1 MPVKPSDFTQLTDS
15 ISNSISQ
22 TISNT
27 LNSIPLNSLFKK
39 PKNELEGEQQAEEPS
54 VPNNLWIKCP
64 SCKTMLLSSDLR
76 EDLFVCRKCGY
87 HFKVTARQRI
97 RILTDRNSFQE
108 HDNDLES
115 ANLIDFPG
123 YDKKLEK
130 AKKTSGEKESVVWGT
145 AKIDGSPCVLC
156 VMDSNFMAGSMGTIT
171 GEKISR
177 AFEYATGRRL
187 PVVVFTASGGARM
200 QEGILSLMQMA
211 KTSGAVKRHS
221 DAGLLYVTVL
231 TDPTTGGVT
240 ASFAMEG
247 DLILAEPGALV
258 AFAGPRVIEQTIR
271 QKLPQGFQQSEFLEE
286 KGFVDAIAHRWEM
299 KKTLA
304 HIIKLHQEEELEND
318 GL

>member
-1 MPVKPSDFTQLTDS
+1 MKPSDFTQLTDT

-39 PKNELEGEQQAEEPS
+39 PKNKLEGEQQAEEPS
-54 VPNNLWIKCP
+54 VPDDLWIQCP

-76 EDLFVCRKCGY
+76 EDLFVCRKCGH
-87 HFKVTARQRI
+87 HFKVTARQRV
-97 RILTDRNSFQE
+97 RILVDRHSFQE
-108 HDNDLES
+108 QDKDLES
-115 ANLIDFPG
+115 TNLIDFPG

-130 AKKTSGEKESVVWGT
+130 AKKNSGEKESVIWGT
-145 AKIDGSPCVLC
+145 AEIDGNPCVLC

-171 GEKISR
+171 GEKICR
-177 AFEYATGRRL
+177 AFEYAAAHRL
-187 PVVVFTASGGARM
+187 PAVVFTASGGARM

-247 DLILAEPGALV
+247 DVILAEPGAFV

-271 QKLPQGFQQSEFLEE
+271 QKLPQGFQQAEFLVE
-286 KGFVDAIAHRWEM
+286 KGFVDAVVHRWEM

-304 HIIKLHQEEELEND
+304 QILQLHKEEEPEHD